1 MVKWLIRAGVSG
13 VVIAILLSIIPI
25 DAVLDALRRTSV
37 GTWSASVAIFFAGHY
52 LNAMKLRLLLGAT
65 DVGPSASD
73 GGRGFSPAGLTSACV
88 RAQYAGLVAN
98 LGLPG
103 LAGGDLVRAAYLAP
117 LTGLKRVAFAS
128 IADRLI
134 DTCTVMV
141 LVAVALPFA
150 GMPPGIAGIVEHAGL
165 WVGAGVVAVLFA
177 GVILLRLRRF
187 SGLARQIAQAWAV
200 LTTRRAA
207 LAGAVT
213 ISLTVQAAFVMT
225 NVWLAR
231 QVGVTTGLAAWFVA
245 WPLSKLVAVLPIS
258 LGGIGVR
265 EATLVTL
272 LAPYGAPRE
281 AVLASGILWQA
292 VLIVTGLVGLVV
304 TQLLP
309 RAISPVAPA
318 EPVAPVEPAEPAEP
332 AGPGAPAGPA

>member
-1 MVKWLIRAGVSG
+1 
-13 VVIAILLSIIPI
+13 
-25 DAVLDALRRTSV
+25 VLDALRRTSV

-52 LNAMKLRLLLGAT
+52 LNAMKLRLLLG
-65 DVGPSASD
+65 PS
-73 GGRGFSPAGLTSACV
+73 PGLTSACV

-128 IADRLI
+128 VADRLI
-134 DTCTVMV
+134 DTGTVIV
-141 LVAVALPFA
+141 LVAVALPVA
-150 GMPPGIAGIVEHAGL
+150 GMPPGIAGVVEHAGL
-165 WVGAGVVAVLFA
+165 WAGAGFLAVLLA
-177 GVILLRLRRF
+177 AVVVLRMRRF
-187 SGLARQIAQAWAV
+187 SGLAQQIGQAWTA
-200 LTTRRAA
+200 LKTRREA
-207 LAGAVT
+207 LAGAVV
-213 ISLTVQAAFVMT
+213 ISLVVQASFVMT

-231 QVGVTTGLAAWFVA
+231 HVGVRTGLAAWFVA

-265 EATLVTL
+265 EAALVSL

-292 VLIVTGLVGLVV
+292 VLIVTGLVGW
-304 TQLLP
+304 
-309 RAISPVAPA
+309 S
-318 EPVAPVEPAEPAEP
+318 
-332 AGPGAPAGPA
+332 

>member
-1 MVKWLIRAGVSG
+1 MTRWLIRAGVSG
-13 VVIAILLSIIPI
+13 VVIAILLFLIPI

-37 GTWSASVAIFFAGHY
+37 WTWSISVVIFFAGHY
-52 LNAMKLRLLLGAT
+52 LNALKLRLLLGP
-65 DVGPSASD
+65 GP
-73 GGRGFSPAGLTSACV
+73 GLTAACI

-103 LAGGDLVRAAYLAP
+103 LAGGDLVRGAYLIP
-117 LTGLKRVAFAS
+117 MTGLKRAASAS

-134 DTCTVMV
+134 DTGTVLA
-141 LVAVALPFA
+141 LVAVALPLA
-150 GMPPGIAGIVEHAGL
+150 GMPPAIVRVAL
-165 WVGAGVVAVLFA
+165 NAGVWLAAAAAVVLLVAVIVLRSQRFA
-177 GVILLRLRRF
+177 SIAKTIKGAWRTIL
-187 SGLARQIAQAWAV
+187 
-200 LTTRRAA
+200 TRRSA
-207 LAGAVT
+207 LAGAVL
-213 ISLTVQAAFVMT
+213 ISLVVQSAFVMT

-265 EATLVTL
+265 EAALVSL

-292 VLIVTGLVGLVV
+292 VLIVTGLTGLIV
-304 TQLLP
+304 TQMWP
-309 RAISPVAPA
+309 RAAATHPA
-318 EPVAPVEPAEPAEP
+318 RSA
-332 AGPGAPAGPA
+332 